1 MNNNIIII
9 NIDMF
14 KLRKLLTNEDYR
26 QKEVMK
32 RKQYLYDYDYK
43 RFLERSESTGNE

>member
-1 MNNNIIII
+1 MKKYNVVDI
-9 NIDMF
+9 NML
-14 KLRKLLTNEDYR
+14 KLRKLLTNEEYR
-26 QKEVMK
+26 QKEAMK